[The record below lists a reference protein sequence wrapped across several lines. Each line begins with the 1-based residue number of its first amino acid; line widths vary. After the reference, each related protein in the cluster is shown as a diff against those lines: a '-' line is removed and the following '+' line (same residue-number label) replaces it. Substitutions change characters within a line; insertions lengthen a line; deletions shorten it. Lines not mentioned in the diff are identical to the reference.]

1 MGLFIFMMQKYRV
14 SNSFTIAMMRY
25 FLYPV
30 YGIKNQDLLI
40 KQNILSFER
49 RFVQVYI
56 RLKKVNSSK
65 VHLLRQIIYLAVG
78 IKE

>member
-56 RLKKVNSSK
+56 RLKKVNPSK